1 MKYNIQLVIA
11 GDNLLLS
18 SIVWLGLDDR
28 KAEGKFTWLDG
39 TAPTFTYWRPSE
51 PNDHRNGEDCA
62 EVSYLPTIYYT
73 LPYFTAH
80 NCVIIFCQVSFA
92 SYLLRTRIAIFTLYS
107 LCLFYIVYCTLFNA
121 HSAIVC
127 NVFFQKSFVAQYLL
141 AHYSFVHS
149 RYLFQAIH
157 YHDLWHSLLHTMY
170 YVQYIAH
177 YLLRIIFVA
186 HYLLHTI
193 CCTLFI
199 AHYLSHTIYC
209 TLFIAHYLLHTFF
222 HPKCILHV

>member
-1 MKYNIQLVIA
+1 M
-11 GDNLLLS
+11 LLS

-92 SYLLRTRIAIFTLYS
+92 SYLLRTCIAIFTLYS

-127 NVFFQKSFVAQYLL
+127 NVFFFKNRLL
-141 AHYSFVHS
+141 LTIYWRTIH
-149 RYLFQAIH
+149 LFIHAI
-157 YHDLWHSLLHTMY
+157 YFRLFIT
-170 YVQYIAH
+170 
-177 YLLRIIFVA
+177 
-186 HYLLHTI
+186 TI
-193 CCTLFI
+193 YDTVYCTLCI
-199 AHYLSHTIYC
+199 MYNILHTIYC
-209 TLFIAHYLLHTFF
+209 A
-222 HPKCILHV
+222 